1 MKRTSTSRITFS
13 VFAFFAAFTFFLNN
27 STVHANS
34 DNTDQ
39 YYDRVNDQD
48 DQDGSDDDRYDT
60 RYDRRS
66 KNNRRSRYSRKD
78 RRSKRRRHNVRRGR
92 NYRRSR
98 RTNRY
103 NSRRYNTHRRIRRY
117 DQYNVNQD
125 RTRNTYQDQPRR
137 RRRGRVDRYN
147 RDDNSQGRFYG
158 RGRRYTYRS
167 TQTTRRSRRNRRM
180 RRSRRQYRRYSRKNR
195 RRYRRN
201 RRNRNFKQGNKK
213 HHVLSGALGVSAVL
227 VGTVFANFANTL
239 RYDYSFTGTLSGA
252 YLGFE
257 FNSSQGFLFSFQFM
271 GRFAWGFQMGS
282 SLSISPFVA
291 IGVRALKAKII
302 DTHVGLGV
310 NLGVHMKYTLTENIG
325 VSFTLPFEFFAGASG
340 GQAKISLLSISPT
353 LGFEFSF

>member
-39 YYDRVNDQD
+39 YYDRVNDQND

-78 RRSKRRRHNVRRGR
+78 RRSKRRRRNVRRGR

-117 DQYNVNQD
+117 DRYNVNQD
-125 RTRNTYQDQPRR
+125 RTHNTHQDQPRR
-137 RRRGRVDRYN
+137 RRRGQVDRYN
-147 RDDNSQGRFYG
+147 RDNNSQGRFYG
-158 RGRRYTYRS
+158 RGRRYTYS
-167 TQTTRRSRRNRRM
+167 YTQTTRTTRSDRQHNKQTRVTRNFEP
-180 RRSRRQYRRYSRKNR
+180 SRKR
-195 RRYRRN
+195 R
-201 RRNRNFKQGNKK
+201 
-213 HHVLSGALGVSAVL
+213 HILSGGLGLSIL
-227 VGTVFANFANTL
+227 STRSTYINFGNAL
-239 RYDYSFTGTLSGA
+239 RYDFSFSGTLGGA
-252 YLGFE
+252 FLGLE
-257 FNSSQGFLFSFQFM
+257 LNSCQGTAISFQLM

-282 SLSISPFVA
+282 SFSMSPFIAVGA
-291 IGVRALKAKII
+291 RLAAVPGGAYF
-302 DTHVGLGV
+302 GLGV
-310 NLGVHMKYTLTENIG
+310 NLGLHMKYAFTESIG
-325 VSFTLPFEFFAGASG
+325 MSFSLPLEFIVGAHNG
-340 GQAKISLLSISPT
+340 NTELALLSISPT